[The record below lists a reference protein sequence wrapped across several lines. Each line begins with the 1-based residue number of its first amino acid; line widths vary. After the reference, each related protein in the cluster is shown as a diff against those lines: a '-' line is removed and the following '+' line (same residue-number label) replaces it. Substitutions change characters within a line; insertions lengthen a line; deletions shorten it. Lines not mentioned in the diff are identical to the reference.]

1 MYKEDTMFGY
11 IYETTNLVNGKTYIG
26 KKKGEFDKAYY
37 GSGMILKQALNKY
50 GKENFEVVVLS
61 TYDTEEDLNNA
72 EIMFIETRNPTYN
85 IAEGGTGGNTLARAD
100 EEYIQEVISKRKQ
113 GMSNAWRNVSE
124 EQRKQWCENISKA
137 KKGKATRPAGYKH
150 SEEVKQRIRESNL
163 NATRPDSW
171 YDNHSKAM
179 AKRKGVPNAKCFKS
193 VEVNGIVYNSVNE
206 ACEKVGISRPTLYK
220 WMKKGKANY
229 AS

>member
-26 KKKGEFDKAYY
+26 KKKGEFDKTYY

-50 GKENFEVVVLS
+50 GKENFEVVVIS

-72 EIMFIETRNPTYN
+72 EILFIETRNPTYN
-85 IAEGGTGGNTLARAD
+85 IAKGGTGGNTLARAD
-100 EEYIQEVISKRKQ
+100 EEYIQEVMSKRKQ
-113 GMSNAWRNVSE
+113 GMSNAWRNLSE

-163 NATRPDSW
+163 NTTRPDSW

-193 VEVNGIVYNSVNE
+193 VEVNGIVYKSVNE